1 MHEELLPVCIPKCI
15 IQEKNAN
22 VDVEII
28 RQDRAISYRVRPR
41 KILETRSD
49 ALKWKR
55 TVTDVE
61 DLIKTAL
68 ERNGP
73 QLHGKVNHF
82 CV

>member
-1 MHEELLPVCIPKCI
+1 MTSLPKCI

-41 KILETRSD
+41 KILETRGD
-49 ALKWKR
+49 AVKWKHS
-55 TVTDVE
+55 VTGVE

-68 ERNGP
+68 ERDDP
-73 QLHGKVNHF
+73 QLHGKVNPLYVWF
-82 CV
+82 CS